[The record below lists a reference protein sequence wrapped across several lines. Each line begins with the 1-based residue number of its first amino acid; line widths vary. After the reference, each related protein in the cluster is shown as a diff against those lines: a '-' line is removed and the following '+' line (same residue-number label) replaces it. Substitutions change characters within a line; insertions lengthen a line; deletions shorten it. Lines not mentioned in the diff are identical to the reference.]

1 MTRRDPLVIA
11 LIPLDTDRSVN
22 EKAHRT
28 ALQPFQLCPFI
39 SAGCHVGYR
48 VMARVAMPFI
58 LALKALALDIE
69 PLRDRVGR
77 PALAGYNGGSSRAD

>member
-1 MTRRDPLVIA
+1 
-11 LIPLDTDRSVN
+11 
-22 EKAHRT
+22 
-28 ALQPFQLCPFI
+28 
-39 SAGCHVGYR
+39 
-48 VMARVAMPFI
+48 MARVAMPFI